1 MHTDAYCIHLRV
13 RQRKTQHT
21 NHRYNRIRN
30 LFVFFV
36 CVHLSVCAPFDL
48 LLSIS
53 TLYILYTYYFLPV
66 CLSSIYCLPLTINP
80 PPFAAASQALN
91 WNLNK
96 FIWNKYFFFVCFFI
110 YNIYIYIYRSNYVSF
125 QRNGNGTWSNCK
137 NCDAER
143 PSVNVQNVSLSPHIC
158 IRCNAMHTMHGKCTQ
173 THRWERCSVMR
184 EWVA

>member
-110 YNIYIYIYRSNYVSF
+110 YNIYIYIVPITLASSGMETAHGAIAKIVMPSDH
-125 QRNGNGTWSNCK
+125 QLMCK
-137 NCDAER
+137 MSASRRTFALDAMPCTRCTANAHRHIAER
-143 PSVNVQNVSLSPHIC
+143 D
-158 IRCNAMHTMHGKCTQ
+158 A
-173 THRWERCSVMR
+173 
-184 EWVA
+184 A